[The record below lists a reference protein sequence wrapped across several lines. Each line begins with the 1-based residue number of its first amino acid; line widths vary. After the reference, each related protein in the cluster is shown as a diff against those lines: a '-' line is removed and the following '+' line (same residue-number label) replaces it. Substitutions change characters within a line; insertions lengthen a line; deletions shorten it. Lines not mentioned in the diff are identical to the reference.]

1 MGLLERLGGGDRPK
15 PVSTVHLGQFT
26 WEHANDIAAEL
37 EDAGIAWWYK
47 APGFFSQIWEFGGVR
62 LFVDRTRLDEAKAI
76 ADRVVASDVAEG
88 PGGAAEGE
96 GDA

>member
-1 MGLLERLGGGDRPK
+1 MGLLERLGRRDRPR

-47 APGFFSQIWEFGGVR
+47 APGFFSQIWEFGGIR
-62 LFVDRTRLDEAKAI
+62 LFVDRTRLEEAKAI
-76 ADRVVASDVAEG
+76 AARIASQPDGVNEG
-88 PGGAAEGE
+88 GE
-96 GDA
+96 GA